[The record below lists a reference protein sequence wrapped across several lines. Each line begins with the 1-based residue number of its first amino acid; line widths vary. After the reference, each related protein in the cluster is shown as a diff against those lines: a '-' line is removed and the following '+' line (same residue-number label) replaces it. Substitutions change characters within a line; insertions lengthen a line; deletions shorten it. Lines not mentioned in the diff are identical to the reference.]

1 MRDWTNEITGYV
13 VIVLL
18 FQLLCVSPAP
28 NVLSLVYRDQDS
40 LRFNKYLNH
49 RATDSSES
57 SFFAIAM
64 VYKESNVGTNL
75 EPQWMLPLIV
85 HLVVNS
91 PFALFTFMTVIL
103 VNCFHLLG
111 AQ

>member
-1 MRDWTNEITGYV
+1 MREEPGYEARDYICMTEPMKLLVSYV

-75 EPQWMLPLIV
+75 ETQWMLPVFEL
-85 HLVVNS
+85 
-91 PFALFTFMTVIL
+91 
-103 VNCFHLLG
+103 
-111 AQ
+111 